1 MNFLRRNIRFFVSV
15 VVAFAL
21 FYTAVRL
28 RSSFEYDVK
37 TYTMLFNFAFLI
49 LVFDVI
55 IKFVNDIMNKEFLN
69 ETFLILIS
77 TTIAYFFQMHAEAF
91 CVLLLYRIG
100 NMISEMS
107 VDISKESL
115 SEVMDIKPDFARRE
129 NGDKVKPE
137 EIVVGETIIVEKGE
151 KIPLDGELLSD
162 SAVLDTQSL
171 TGETDNY
178 NLQKGNR
185 ILNGSVNIGD
195 TIQIKVT
202 KPYSE
207 STVARI
213 LALTEDPSIKKSK
226 SYNFITK
233 FISYYTPFV
242 LIIAFSMAVLVPI
255 MYKDSFEPWVF
266 QALTFIVAACPSA
279 LTIALPV
286 AYFAGLACANKNN
299 ILIKGSQYLEAFSFA
314 KKMIFDKTGTL
325 TNGKEIKENV
335 PSTIETIKKRGIEK
349 LYMLSCDKPEI
360 VEDIAVKAGIDE
372 YRSELLPDQK
382 LVILQEIM
390 DENRIE
396 AENKH
401 KLFDA
406 EVPKVVYVGDGV
418 NDAPA
423 LSKADIGVAMGTFGT
438 DAAIEAADVVIMGDD
453 VSKILTTMDISKHT
467 RKIAMQNI
475 AIAIAI
481 KVGVLVW
488 ALLRQVTMTKV
499 LTADIVVSVITIINS
514 VRAYSIGRRPKV
526 KKPKKKKE
534 EASAVTA

>member
-115 SEVMDIKPDFARRE
+115 SEVMDIKPEFARRE

-137 EIVVGETIIVEKGE
+137 EIAVGETIVVEKGE
-151 KIPLDGELLSD
+151 KIPLDGTLLSD

-178 NLQKGNR
+178 NLVSGNR

-195 TIQIKVT
+195 TIKISVT

-213 LALTEDPSIKKSK
+213 LSLTEDPSIKKSK

-242 LIIAFSMAVLVPI
+242 LIIAFSMAVLVPL

-335 PSTIETIKKRGIEK
+335 PSTIETLKKRGIEK
-349 LYMLSCDKPEI
+349 LYMLSGDKPEI
-360 VEDIAVKAGIDE
+360 VEDIAGKAGIDE

-382 LVILQEIM
+382 LVYLQEIM
-390 DENRIE
+390 EETQQD
-396 AENKH
+396 AEKNH
-401 KLFDA
+401 KLFAMD
-406 EVPKVVYVGDGV
+406 VPKVVYVGDGV

-514 VRAYSIGRRPKV
+514 VRAYSIGRRPRV

-534 EASAVTA
+534 EAKAVTA

>member
-115 SEVMDIKPDFARRE
+115 SEVMDIKPEFARRE

-137 EIVVGETIIVEKGE
+137 EISVGETIVVEKGE
-151 KIPLDGELLSD
+151 KIPLDGTLLSD

-178 NLQKGNR
+178 NLVSGNR

-195 TIQIKVT
+195 TIKISVT

-213 LALTEDPSIKKSK
+213 LSLTEDPSIKKSK

-242 LIIAFSMAVLVPI
+242 LIIAFSMAVLVPL

-335 PSTIETIKKRGIEK
+335 PSTIETLKKRGIEK
-349 LYMLSCDKPEI
+349 LYMLSGDKPEI
-360 VEDIAVKAGIDE
+360 VEDIAGKAGIDE

-382 LVILQEIM
+382 LVYLQEIM
-390 DENRIE
+390 EE
-396 AENKH
+396 TQQGAEKNH
-401 KLFDA
+401 KLFAMD
-406 EVPKVVYVGDGV
+406 VPKVVYVGDGV

-534 EASAVTA
+534 EAKAVTA

>member
-55 IKFVNDIMNKEFLN
+55 IKFVNDIMNKEFIN
-69 ETFLILIS
+69 ETFLILLS

-115 SEVMDIKPDFARRE
+115 SEIMDIKPEFARRE

-137 EIVVGETIIVEKGE
+137 EIAVGEIIIVEKGE
-151 KIPLDGELLSD
+151 KIPLDGTLLSE

-178 NLQKGNR
+178 NLKSGNR

-195 TIQIKVT
+195 TIKISVT

-213 LALTEDPSIKKSK
+213 LSLTEDPSIKKSK

-242 LIIAFSMAVLVPI
+242 LIIAFSMAVLVPL
-255 MYKDSFEPWVF
+255 MYSDSFEPWIF

-335 PSTIETIKKRGIEK
+335 PGTIETLKKRGIDK
-349 LYMLSCDKPEI
+349 IYMLSGDKPEI
-360 VEDIAVKAGIDE
+360 VEDIAGKAGIDE

-382 LVILQEIM
+382 LVYLQEIM
-390 DENRIE
+390 EETQSD
-396 AENKH
+396 AEKNH
-401 KLFDA
+401 KLFAMD
-406 EVPKVVYVGDGV
+406 VPKVVYVGDGV

-423 LSKADIGVAMGTFGT
+423 LSKADIGIAMGTFGT

-475 AIAIAI
+475 AIAILI

-514 VRAYSIGRRPKV
+514 VRAYGIGRAA
-526 KKPKKKKE
+526 KKPKKKKIE
-534 EASAVTA
+534 KPVTETV

>member
-55 IKFVNDIMNKEFLN
+55 IKFVNDIMNKEFIN
-69 ETFLILIS
+69 ETFLILLS

-115 SEVMDIKPDFARRE
+115 SEIMDIKPEFARRE

-137 EIVVGETIIVEKGE
+137 EIAVGETIIVEKGE
-151 KIPLDGELLSD
+151 KIPLDGTLLSD

-178 NLQKGNR
+178 NLKSGNR

-195 TIQIKVT
+195 TIKISVT

-213 LALTEDPSIKKSK
+213 LSLTEDPSIKKSK

-242 LIIAFSMAVLVPI
+242 LIIAFSMAVLVPL

-335 PSTIETIKKRGIEK
+335 PGTIETLKKRGIDK
-349 LYMLSCDKPEI
+349 IYMLSGDKPEI
-360 VEDIAVKAGIDE
+360 VEDIAGKAGIDE

-382 LVILQEIM
+382 LVYLQEIM
-390 DENRIE
+390 EETQQD
-396 AENKH
+396 AEKNH
-401 KLFDA
+401 KLFAMD
-406 EVPKVVYVGDGV
+406 VPKVVYVGDGV

-423 LSKADIGVAMGTFGT
+423 LSKADIGIAMGTFGT

-475 AIAIAI
+475 AIAILI

-514 VRAYSIGRRPKV
+514 VRAYGIGRAA
-526 KKPKKKKE
+526 KKTTKRKIEKP
-534 EASAVTA
+534 VTETV

>member
-115 SEVMDIKPDFARRE
+115 SEVMDIKPEFARRE

-137 EIVVGETIIVEKGE
+137 EISVGETIVVEKGE
-151 KIPLDGELLSD
+151 KIPLDGTLLSD

-178 NLQKGNR
+178 NLVSGNR

-195 TIQIKVT
+195 TIKISVT

-213 LALTEDPSIKKSK
+213 LSLTEDPSIKKSK

-242 LIIAFSMAVLVPI
+242 LIIAFSMAVLVPL

-335 PSTIETIKKRGIEK
+335 PSTIETLKKRGIEK
-349 LYMLSCDKPEI
+349 LYMLSGDKPEI
-360 VEDIAVKAGIDE
+360 VEDIANKAGIDE

-382 LVILQEIM
+382 LVYLQEIM
-390 DENRIE
+390 EETQSE
-396 AENKH
+396 AEKSH
-401 KLFDA
+401 KLFAMD
-406 EVPKVVYVGDGV
+406 VPKVVYVGDGV

-526 KKPKKKKE
+526 KKPKKNKE
-534 EASAVTA
+534 EAVTV

>member
-115 SEVMDIKPDFARRE
+115 SEVMDIKPEFARRE

-137 EIVVGETIIVEKGE
+137 EIAVGETIVVEKGE
-151 KIPLDGELLSD
+151 KIPLDGTLLSD

-178 NLQKGNR
+178 NLVSGNR
-185 ILNGSVNIGD
+185 ILNGSINIGD
-195 TIQIKVT
+195 TIKISVT

-213 LALTEDPSIKKSK
+213 LSLTEDPSIKKSK

-242 LIIAFSMAVLVPI
+242 LIIAFSMAVLVPL

-335 PSTIETIKKRGIEK
+335 PSTIETLKKRGIEK
-349 LYMLSCDKPEI
+349 LYMLSGDKPEI
-360 VEDIAVKAGIDE
+360 VEDIAGKAGIDE

-382 LVILQEIM
+382 LVYLQEIM
-390 DENRIE
+390 EETQQD
-396 AENKH
+396 AEKNH
-401 KLFDA
+401 KLFAMD
-406 EVPKVVYVGDGV
+406 VPKVVYVGDGV

-514 VRAYSIGRRPKV
+514 VRAYSIGRRPRV

-534 EASAVTA
+534 EAKAVTA

>member
-213 LALTEDPSIKKSK
+213 LSLTEDPSIKKSK

-242 LIIAFSMAVLVPI
+242 LIIAFSMAVLVPL

-335 PSTIETIKKRGIEK
+335 PSTIETLKKRGIEK
-349 LYMLSCDKPEI
+349 LYMLSGDKPEI
-360 VEDIAVKAGIDE
+360 VEDIAGKAGIDE

-382 LVILQEIM
+382 LVYLQEIM
-390 DENRIE
+390 EETQQD
-396 AENKH
+396 AEKNH
-401 KLFDA
+401 KLFAMD
-406 EVPKVVYVGDGV
+406 VPKVVYVGDGV

-526 KKPKKKKE
+526 KKPKKEKI
-534 EASAVTA
+534 EA